1 MIRTVTYGE
10 FQQLI
15 NEQNE
20 IAQTLADKS
29 VPQPTVT
36 VSLDHCKE
44 MYHKAVVY
52 FNSFND
58 YPLLSELCVEREI
71 IVLPVSKEMSDLL
84 IPSKESEVAKYAAA
98 ALVETCIGY
107 VLIIL
112 IDDVMRLEPNERK
125 GIYVHELTHYDQY
138 ASGRLRVDNKEG
150 QVYWL
155 GKPYISLA
163 EIPKATIE
171 EYLQWPWEIEAYEA
185 QRRVL

>member
-10 FQQLI
+10 FQQFI

-29 VPQPTVT
+29 VPQP
-36 VSLDHCKE
+36 CKE

-58 YPLLSELCVEREI
+58 YPLLSELCVDREI
-71 IVLPVSKEMSDLL
+71 VILPVSKEMSDSFEG
-84 IPSKESEVAKYAAA
+84 INGSEVAKYAAA
-98 ALVETCIGY
+98 ALISSRIGY
-107 VLIIL
+107 VLIISV
-112 IDDVMRLEPNERK
+112 DDVMRLEPNERK
-125 GIYVHELTHYDQY
+125 GLYVHELTHYDQY

-155 GKPYISLA
+155 GEPYINYHEMS
-163 EIPKATIE
+163 KVTIE

-185 QRRVL
+185 QGRVL

>member
-10 FQQLI
+10 FQQFI

-29 VPQPTVT
+29 VPQP
-36 VSLDHCKE
+36 SKE

-71 IVLPVSKEMSDLL
+71 IVLPVSKEMSDFFEG
-84 IPSKESEVAKYAAA
+84 INESEVAKYAAA
-98 ALVETCIGY
+98 ALISSRIGY
-107 VLIIL
+107 VLIIS

-125 GIYVHELTHYDQY
+125 GLYVHELTHYDQY

-155 GKPYISLA
+155 GEPYINYLEMS
-163 EIPKATIE
+163 KVTIE
-171 EYLQWPWEIEAYEA
+171 EYLQWPWEVEAYEA
-185 QRRVL
+185 QERVL

>member
-1 MIRTVTYGE
+1 MIRVATYGE
-10 FQQLI
+10 FQQFI

-29 VPQPTVT
+29 VPQP
-36 VSLDHCKE
+36 SKE

-71 IVLPVSKEMSDLL
+71 IVLPVSKEMSDFFEG
-84 IPSKESEVAKYAAA
+84 INESEVAKYAAA
-98 ALVETCIGY
+98 ALISSRIGY
-107 VLIIL
+107 VLIIS

-125 GIYVHELTHYDQY
+125 GLYVHELTHYDQMV
-138 ASGRLRVDNKEG
+138 AGRLAFNFDLG
-150 QVYWL
+150 LVYWL
-155 GKPYISLA
+155 GEPYISFA

-171 EYLQWPWEIEAYEA
+171 EYLQWPWEVEAYEA
-185 QRRVL
+185 QERVL